1 MRLNKLILSAKLN
14 PIFQVFIALGSN
26 LGDPVFQVRKAFDEL
41 ARLPASRLLACSS
54 LYRSAPVGRN
64 DQPDFINAVVQIETG
79 LSPHGLLKVLL
90 EIEQSHGRVRRL
102 PNDPRT
108 LDLDMLMYD
117 ELECNGHS
125 LTLPHPR
132 MHQRAFVL
140 EPLMEIAQDCFIPG
154 RGTVVELL
162 AACAEQQLEREQ
174 N

>member
-1 MRLNKLILSAKLN
+1 MGRQLN
-14 PIFQVFIALGSN
+14 PISQVFIALGSN
-26 LGDPVFQVRKAFDEL
+26 LEDPVFQIRKAFDEL
-41 ARLPASRLLACSS
+41 ARLPESRLLACSS
-54 LYRSAPVGRN
+54 LYRSAPVGRY
-64 DQPDFINAVVQIETG
+64 DQPDFINAVVQIETSR
-79 LSPHGLLKVLL
+79 SPHDLLKALL

-117 ELECNGHS
+117 ELKCNGQN

-140 EPLMEIAQDCFIPG
+140 EPLKEIAQDCYIPG
-154 RGTVVELL
+154 HGTVVELL

>member
-1 MRLNKLILSAKLN
+1 
-14 PIFQVFIALGSN
+14 
-26 LGDPVFQVRKAFDEL
+26 
-41 ARLPASRLLACSS
+41 
-54 LYRSAPVGRN
+54 
-64 DQPDFINAVVQIETG
+64 VVQIETSR
-79 LSPHGLLKVLL
+79 SPHDLLKALL

-117 ELECNGHS
+117 ELKCNGQN

-140 EPLMEIAQDCFIPG
+140 EPLMEIAQDCYIPG
-154 RGTVVELL
+154 HGTVVELL

>member
-1 MRLNKLILSAKLN
+1 MN
-14 PIFQVFIALGSN
+14 PISQVFIALGSN
-26 LGDPVFQVRKAFDEL
+26 LEDPVFQIRKAFDEL
-41 ARLPASRLLACSS
+41 ARLPTSRLLACSS
-54 LYRSAPVGRN
+54 LYRSAPVGRY
-64 DQPDFINAVVQIETG
+64 DQPDFINAVVQIETS
-79 LSPHGLLKVLL
+79 LSPRDLLKALL
-90 EIEQSHGRVRRL
+90 EIEQSHGRIRRL

-117 ELECNGHS
+117 ELKCNGQN

-140 EPLMEIAQDCFIPG
+140 EPLMEIAQDCYIPDH
-154 RGTVVELL
+154 GTVVELL

>member
-1 MRLNKLILSAKLN
+1 LGAKLN

-26 LGDPVFQVRKAFDEL
+26 LGDPVFQVRKAFDEI
-41 ARLPASRLLACSS
+41 AGLPASRLLSCSS
-54 LYRSAPVGRN
+54 LYRSAPVGRH
-64 DQPDFINAVVQIETG
+64 DQPDFINAVVKIETG
-79 LSPHGLLKVLL
+79 LSPHDLLKALL

-117 ELECNGHS
+117 ELECNGCS

-154 RGTVVELL
+154 HGTVVELL

>member
-1 MRLNKLILSAKLN
+1 MGAKLN

-26 LGDPVFQVRKAFDEL
+26 LGDPVFQVRKAFDEI
-41 ARLPASRLLACSS
+41 AGLPASRLLACSS
-54 LYRSAPVGRN
+54 LYRSAPVGRH
-64 DQPDFINAVVQIETG
+64 DQPDFINAVVKIETG
-79 LSPHGLLKVLL
+79 LSPHDLLKALL

-117 ELECNGHS
+117 ELECNGCS

-154 RGTVVELL
+154 HGTVVELL

>member
-1 MRLNKLILSAKLN
+1 MN
-14 PIFQVFIALGSN
+14 PISQVFIALGSN
-26 LGDPVFQVRKAFDEL
+26 LEDPVFQIRKAFDEL

-54 LYRSAPVGRN
+54 LYRSAPVGRY
-64 DQPDFINAVVQIETG
+64 DQPDFINAVVQIETSR
-79 LSPHGLLKVLL
+79 SPHDLLKALL

-117 ELECNGHS
+117 ELKCNGQN

-140 EPLMEIAQDCFIPG
+140 EPLMEIAQDCYIPG
-154 RGTVVELL
+154 HGTVVELL
-162 AACAEQQLEREQ
+162 AACAEQQLEREK